1 MLKKMNSPFKGI
13 TGLFSFLAMFSL
25 VLSSCH
31 SNVTDK
37 WSDTPT
43 SGSITISVDETFQPI
58 IDSEIPVF
66 QGIYQTAKIKPI
78 YEPEVDAFNR
88 LFKDSVRMIVVSRGL
103 TLKEKEFFAD
113 KKFFPKEIRI
123 ALDGIAVI
131 CNKNNK
137 DTLLTMNQ
145 LKQILLGEIT
155 NWKQISPKSKLG
167 NIKTVFDN
175 PKSSTVRFAV
185 DSICETNKLSKNL
198 TSFLKNSEVLDY
210 VKKTPNAIGLIG
222 VAWVS
227 DTNDSTAL
235 SFKKNVH
242 VMSISRNKDVATE
255 ENSFQPFQA
264 YINDGRY
271 PLTRTIYIINSE
283 PRTGLASGF
292 TSFIASDRGQ
302 KIILKTGIL
311 PATQPIRVVKIK
323 ED

>member
-1 MLKKMNSPFKGI
+1 MLKKMKKNPFKGI
-13 TGLFSFLAMFSL
+13 YGLLSFLTMFSL
-25 VLSSCH
+25 VLTACH
-31 SNVTDK
+31 SSVPDK
-37 WSDTPT
+37 FSDTPT
-43 SGSITISVDETFQPI
+43 TGSIQIAVDETFQPI

-66 QGIYQTAKIKPI
+66 QGIYQSAKIKSI
-78 YEPEVDAFNR
+78 YEPEVDAFNH
-88 LFKDSVRMIVVSRGL
+88 LLKDSVRMIVVSRTL
-103 TLKEKEFFAD
+103 TLKEREFFAN
-113 KKFFPKEIRI
+113 KKFFPKEVRI
-123 ALDGIAVI
+123 ALDGIAII
-131 CNKNNK
+131 CNRNNK

-167 NIKTVFDN
+167 TIKTVFDN

-185 DSICETNKLSKNL
+185 DSICGTNKLSKNL
-198 TSFLKNSEVLDY
+198 TSFLKNSEVLDF

-222 VAWVS
+222 VSWIS

-242 VMSISRNKDVATE
+242 VMSISRKDVATE

-292 TSFIASDRGQ
+292 TSFVASDRGQ
-302 KIILKTGIL
+302 KIILKTGVL

>member
-1 MLKKMNSPFKGI
+1 MSSPFKRI
-13 TGLFSFLAMFSL
+13 FGLMSVLAMFSL
-25 VLSSCH
+25 VLTSCH
-31 SNVTDK
+31 SGSPDK
-37 WSDTPT
+37 YTDTPT
-43 SGSITISVDETFQPI
+43 TGSIKISVDETFQPI

-66 QGIYQTAKIKPI
+66 QGIYQYAKVKPI
-78 YEPEVDAFNR
+78 YEPEVDAFNH

-103 TLKEKEFFAD
+103 TIKEREFFAN
-113 KKFFPKEIRI
+113 KKFFPKEVKV
-123 ALDGIAVI
+123 ALDGIAII
-131 CNKNNK
+131 CNKSNK

-155 NWKQISPKSKLG
+155 NWKQINPKSKLG
-167 NIKTVFDN
+167 TLKTVFDN

-185 DSICETNKLSKNL
+185 DSICETNKLGKNL
-198 TSFLKNSEVLDY
+198 TSFLKNSEVLDF

-222 VAWVS
+222 VSWVS
-227 DTNDSTAL
+227 DSNDSTAL
-235 SFKKNVH
+235 SFLKNVH
-242 VMSISRNKDVATE
+242 VMSISRKDVATE

-271 PLTRTIYIINSE
+271 PLTRSIYIINSE
-283 PRTGLASGF
+283 PRTGLATGF

>member
-1 MLKKMNSPFKGI
+1 MLKKMNNPFKGI
-13 TGLFSFLAMFSL
+13 YGLLSFLAMFSL
-25 VLSSCH
+25 ILSSCH
-31 SNVTDK
+31 SSSPDK
-37 WSDTPT
+37 YTDTPT
-43 SGSITISVDETFQPI
+43 TGSIPVSVDETFQPI
-58 IDSEIPVF
+58 VDSEIPVF
-66 QGIYQTAKIKPI
+66 QGIYQSAKIKPI

-88 LFKDSVRMIVVSRGL
+88 LFKDSVRMIVVSRKL
-103 TLKEKEFFAD
+103 TLKEQEFFAN
-113 KKFFPKEIRI
+113 KKFFPKEVKI

-131 CNKNNK
+131 CNKTNK

-145 LKQILLGEIT
+145 LKQILLGEVT
-155 NWKQISPKSKLG
+155 NWKQINPKSKLG
-167 NIKTVFDN
+167 PIKTVFDN

-198 TSFLKNSEVLDY
+198 TSFLKNSEVLDF

-227 DTNDSTAL
+227 DSHDSTAL

-242 VMSISRNKDVATE
+242 VMSISRKDVATE

-271 PLTRTIYIINSE
+271 PLTRSIFIIVSE
-283 PRTGLASGF
+283 PRTGLATGF

-302 KIILKTGIL
+302 KIILKTGVL